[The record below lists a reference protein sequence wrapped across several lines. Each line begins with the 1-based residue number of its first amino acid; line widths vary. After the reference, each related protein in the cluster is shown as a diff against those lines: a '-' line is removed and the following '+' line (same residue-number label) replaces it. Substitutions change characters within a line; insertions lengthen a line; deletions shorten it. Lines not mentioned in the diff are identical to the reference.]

1 MDSNA
6 SGGDAD
12 RSAPVSLSLIVTI
25 HGDRFMR
32 IKIIAISV
40 AVATAAI
47 GGAGARAMQAPELFD
62 VPAAKASMP
71 MPANVDGMLR
81 EKSARWAARVSV
93 NKRALIEGEREIMLS
108 LPEGPR
114 LRISRAKS
122 YRMANGAMVWSGASR
137 LTADGRIKLDGQAP
151 ATALFV
157 VRGERVTG
165 QVISSA
171 GDVYEVVT
179 SEDGG
184 QQVLVKRNPASLESE
199 ADDTPARVDIP
210 TQPESRITTRAT
222 TRAGET
228 IVRVMQVYTPEAV
241 AELGGQNGAND
252 RAAFFIAQSNT
263 AFTNNGLSLLF
274 ESAGVFFTPQGQAT
288 DASSTLLSRIQGTN
302 DGWFDVYSTTERTN
316 TGADLVALVVR
327 DGLNASGALLCGQAA
342 AIGAVASS
350 GFFVQNQSCTT
361 FTFVHEAAHLFGA
374 RHDNDPTTR
383 PFRYGHGY
391 VNSSRNFR
399 TIMAVNSN
407 PQPRIGYFST
417 IDQTFNGGTMGTSR
431 NNDNERVM
439 RERAATMAAFR

>member
-1 MDSNA
+1 
-6 SGGDAD
+6 
-12 RSAPVSLSLIVTI
+12 
-25 HGDRFMR
+25 MR
-32 IKIIAISV
+32 IKIIAISI
-40 AVATAAI
+40 AVATGAI
-47 GGAGARAMQAPELFD
+47 GAVGAGAMQAPELFD
-62 VPAAKASMP
+62 VPSAKVSAAF
-71 MPANVDGMLR
+71 PAHVDGMVR
-81 EKSARWAARVSV
+81 DKNAKWAARVSI
-93 NKRALIEGEREIMLS
+93 NKAALIGGERELMLS

-114 LRISRAKS
+114 LRVSLAKS
-122 YRMANGAMVWSGASR
+122 YRTSRGDVVWSGADR
-137 LTADGRIKLDGQAP
+137 LTADGRIKLDGRAP
-151 ATALFV
+151 STALFV
-157 VRGERVTG
+157 VRGDRVTG
-165 QVISSA
+165 QVA
-171 GDVYEVVT
+171 TATGDVYEVMT
-179 SEDGG
+179 SEDGR
-184 QQVLVKRNPASLESE
+184 QQFLVKRDPASLESMG
-199 ADDTPARVDIP
+199 DDTPSRVDIP
-210 TQPESRITTRAT
+210 MQPDQSNLRTRAT

-241 AELGGQNGAND
+241 TQLGGQNAAND

-263 AFTNNGLSLLF
+263 AFANNGLALLF

-288 DASSTLLSRIQGTN
+288 DASSTLVSRIQSTN
-302 DGWFDVYSTTERTN
+302 DGWFDAYATTERTN
-316 TGADLVALVVR
+316 TGADLVSLVVR
-327 DGLNASGALLCGQAA
+327 DGLNSSGALLCGQAA

-391 VNSSRNFR
+391 VNAGGNFR

-417 IDQTFNGGTMGTSR
+417 IDQTFNGRAMGTSR

>member
-1 MDSNA
+1 M
-6 SGGDAD
+6 
-12 RSAPVSLSLIVTI
+12 RTKTI
-25 HGDRFMR
+25 AMS
-32 IKIIAISV
+32 IAI
-40 AVATAAI
+40 AIAAI
-47 GGAGARAMQAPELFD
+47 GGVVVAQSVQAPELFE
-62 VPAAKASMP
+62 VPSAKASAAI
-71 MPANVDGMLR
+71 PAHIDGMLR
-81 EKSARWAARVSV
+81 DKSAKWAARVSI
-93 NKRALIEGEREIMLS
+93 NKNALIAGERELMLS

-114 LRISRAKS
+114 LRISRAKA
-122 YRMANGAMVWSGASR
+122 YRMAGGELVWSGADR
-137 LTADGRIKLDGQAP
+137 LTADGRIKLDGRAP
-151 ATALFV
+151 STALFV
-157 VRGERVTG
+157 MRGNRVTG
-165 QVISSA
+165 QVITA
-171 GDVYEVVT
+171 TGDVYEVMT
-179 SEDGG
+179 SEDGN
-184 QQVLVKRNPASLESE
+184 QQFMVKRDPSSLESIG
-199 ADDTPARVDIP
+199 DDTPQRVDIP
-210 TQPESRITTRAT
+210 MQPDAPIRARADRFAT
-222 TRAGET
+222 KAGET

-274 ESAGVFFTPQGQAT
+274 ESAGVFFTSQGQAT
-288 DASSTLLSRIQGTN
+288 NDSGTLLSRIQGTN
-302 DGWFDVYSTTERTN
+302 DGWFDVYSTTERNT
-316 TGADLVALVVR
+316 TGADLVSLVVR
-327 DGLNASGALLCGQAA
+327 DGLASGGSLLCGQAA

-350 GFFVQNQSCTT
+350 GFFVQNQACTT

-391 VNSSRNFR
+391 VNASRNFR

>member
-1 MDSNA
+1 
-6 SGGDAD
+6 
-12 RSAPVSLSLIVTI
+12 
-25 HGDRFMR
+25 MR
-32 IKIIAISV
+32 IKIIAISI
-40 AVATAAI
+40 AAATAAI
-47 GGAGARAMQAPELFD
+47 GAVGAGSMQAPELFD
-62 VPAAKASMP
+62 VPSAKVSAAF
-71 MPANVDGMLR
+71 PAHVDGMVR
-81 EKSARWAARVSV
+81 DKSAKWAARVSI
-93 NKRALIEGEREIMLS
+93 NKAALTGGTRELMLS

-114 LRISRAKS
+114 LRVSLAKS
-122 YRMANGAMVWSGASR
+122 YRTSRGDVVWSGADR

-151 ATALFV
+151 STALFV
-157 VRGERVTG
+157 VRGDRVTG
-165 QVISSA
+165 QVA
-171 GDVYEVVT
+171 TATGDVYEVMT
-179 SEDGG
+179 SEDGR
-184 QQVLVKRNPASLESE
+184 QQFLVKRDPASLESMG
-199 ADDTPARVDIP
+199 DDTPSRVDIP
-210 TQPESRITTRAT
+210 MQPDQLTLRTRAT

-241 AELGGQNGAND
+241 AQLGGQNAAND

-263 AFTNNGLSLLF
+263 AFANNGLALLF

-288 DASSTLLSRIQGTN
+288 DASSTLVSRIQSTN
-302 DGWFDVYSTTERTN
+302 DGWFDAYATTERTN
-316 TGADLVALVVR
+316 TGADLVSLVVR
-327 DGLNASGALLCGQAA
+327 DGLNSSGALLCGQAA

-391 VNSSRNFR
+391 VNAGGNFR

-417 IDQTFNGGTMGTSR
+417 IDQTFNSGTMGTSR